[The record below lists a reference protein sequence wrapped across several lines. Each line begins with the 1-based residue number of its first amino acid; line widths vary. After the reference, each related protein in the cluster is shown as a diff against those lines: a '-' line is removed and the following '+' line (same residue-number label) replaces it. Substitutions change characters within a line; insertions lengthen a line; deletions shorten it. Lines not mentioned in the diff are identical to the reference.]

1 MSASSARSKS
11 FSDSQGDSQI
21 SEISDFSQVNKNISL
36 KLGGKGLKSLDFLNK
51 FVREFP
57 NVNEI
62 DVANNK
68 VGTKEMM
75 KLFGELKKNKNI
87 TNINAKGNRVNRETK
102 NFMLEELK
110 KNKMIM
116 DLQSPGLDDE
126 TIFNRKD

>member
-1 MSASSARSKS
+1 M
-11 FSDSQGDSQI
+11 
-21 SEISDFSQVNKNISL
+21 
-36 KLGGKGLKSLDFLNK
+36 NK

-68 VGTKEMM
+68 VGTKEMT

-87 TNINAKGNRVNRETK
+87 TNINVKGNRVNRETK

-116 DLQSPGLDDE
+116 DL
-126 TIFNRKD
+126 

>member
-1 MSASSARSKS
+1 MNKMASEASSFQTSEMSSSRQSKS
-11 FSDSQGDSQI
+11 FSDSQQSDSQI
-21 SEISDFSQVNKNISL
+21 SEISDTFQVNKNISL

-62 DVANNK
+62 DVANNQ

-116 DLQSPGLDDE
+116 DL
-126 TIFNRKD
+126 